1 MHGTPL
7 QKKKTKNIG
16 RNRLKQSFYYFLFKW
31 TQYSKNL
38 EIALEQAMQ
47 SPKTLLEKISNVL
60 FRTLCVSLGTNFGQ
74 GAISFDSLLKR
85 SWIKFTA

>member
-60 FRTLCVSLGTNFGQ
+60 FRCLIWDKFRTMCNFIRQ
-74 GAISFDSLLKR
+74 FAE
-85 SWIKFTA
+85 T

>member
-7 QKKKTKNIG
+7 QKKKKK
-16 RNRLKQSFYYFLFKW
+16 L
-31 TQYSKNL
+31 KNL

-74 GAISFDSLLKR
+74 CAISFDSLLKR
-85 SWIKFTA
+85 S